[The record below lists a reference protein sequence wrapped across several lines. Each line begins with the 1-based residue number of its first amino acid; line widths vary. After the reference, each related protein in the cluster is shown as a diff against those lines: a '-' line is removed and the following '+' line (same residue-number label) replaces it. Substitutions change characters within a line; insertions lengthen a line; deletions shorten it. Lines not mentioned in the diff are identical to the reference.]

1 MVSNEE
7 TKQPS
12 STKWKS
18 PASTKRVNTN
28 SYSWSSS
35 KRVCKVNSIEEED
48 MEDDDDFNVQSQPN
62 NSISS
67 NESNSISSGFVTAKN
82 QYIVDQQKKYGKS
95 YNPSND
101 KYLSLFISSF

>member
-1 MVSNEE
+1 M
-7 TKQPS
+7 
-12 STKWKS
+12 
-18 PASTKRVNTN
+18 
-28 SYSWSSS
+28 
-35 KRVCKVNSIEEED
+35 EEENT
-48 MEDDDDFNVQSQPN
+48 EEDDDFNVHSQS
-62 NSISS
+62 NSIST

>member
-1 MVSNEE
+1 M
-7 TKQPS
+7 K
-12 STKWKS
+12 
-18 PASTKRVNTN
+18 
-28 SYSWSSS
+28 
-35 KRVCKVNSIEEED
+35 SIEEED

-95 YNPSND
+95 YNPNND

>member
-1 MVSNEE
+1 M
-7 TKQPS
+7 
-12 STKWKS
+12 
-18 PASTKRVNTN
+18 
-28 SYSWSSS
+28 
-35 KRVCKVNSIEEED
+35 EEEN
-48 MEDDDDFNVQSQPN
+48 MEDDDDFNVHSQS
-62 NSISS
+62 NSIST

>member
-1 MVSNEE
+1 M
-7 TKQPS
+7 
-12 STKWKS
+12 
-18 PASTKRVNTN
+18 
-28 SYSWSSS
+28 
-35 KRVCKVNSIEEED
+35 NSIEEED

>member
-1 MVSNEE
+1 M
-7 TKQPS
+7 
-12 STKWKS
+12 
-18 PASTKRVNTN
+18 
-28 SYSWSSS
+28 
-35 KRVCKVNSIEEED
+35 NSIEEED

-67 NESNSISSGFVTAKN
+67 NESNSVSSGFVTAKN

>member
-1 MVSNEE
+1 M
-7 TKQPS
+7 
-12 STKWKS
+12 
-18 PASTKRVNTN
+18 
-28 SYSWSSS
+28 
-35 KRVCKVNSIEEED
+35 NSIEEED

-95 YNPSND
+95 YNPNND
-101 KYLSLFISSF
+101 KYFFLLIPSF

>member
-1 MVSNEE
+1 M
-7 TKQPS
+7 
-12 STKWKS
+12 
-18 PASTKRVNTN
+18 
-28 SYSWSSS
+28 
-35 KRVCKVNSIEEED
+35 NSIEEED

-62 NSISS
+62 NPISS

>member
-1 MVSNEE
+1 M
-7 TKQPS
+7 
-12 STKWKS
+12 
-18 PASTKRVNTN
+18 
-28 SYSWSSS
+28 
-35 KRVCKVNSIEEED
+35 NSIEEED
-48 MEDDDDFNVQSQPN
+48 MEDDDDFNIHSQPN

>member
-1 MVSNEE
+1 M
-7 TKQPS
+7 
-12 STKWKS
+12 
-18 PASTKRVNTN
+18 
-28 SYSWSSS
+28 
-35 KRVCKVNSIEEED
+35 NSIEED

-101 KYLSLFISSF
+101 KYLSLSISSF

>member
-1 MVSNEE
+1 M
-7 TKQPS
+7 
-12 STKWKS
+12 
-18 PASTKRVNTN
+18 
-28 SYSWSSS
+28 
-35 KRVCKVNSIEEED
+35 NSIEEED
-48 MEDDDDFNVQSQPN
+48 MEDDDDFNVHSQS
-62 NSISS
+62 NSIST